1 MKGWHYLVDGGQLYF
16 SRHRQQS
23 YCAPSPPSSQQDST
37 MPRLNNCDITPPP
50 STVPSGRGAGR
61 LGGQGSGEPAGLG
74 HTHRSTAVDTRLFS
88 HSSADNPIELD
99 NSPPNTNH
107 TGNWTG
113 FRGDINVS
121 TSTTNDPLCLRTQMI
136 ILLQTKINLP
146 RMPIR

>member
-1 MKGWHYLVDGGQLYF
+1 
-16 SRHRQQS
+16 
-23 YCAPSPPSSQQDST
+23 